1 MNSCIFP
8 PKGKTKRPTT
18 VDVVVPCFNEEE
30 SLTLFFASYAQ
41 LAKSHPQYA
50 FNIIVIDNG
59 SSDATLQIANSSHH
73 QQKIAFVLNHLRI
86 LAERLQTKVA
96 IFH

>member
-1 MNSCIFP
+1 MNSCIFL

-18 VDVVVPCFNEEE
+18 VDVVIPGFNDEE
-30 SLTLFFASYAQ
+30 SLTLFFALYAQ

-59 SSDATLQIANSSHH
+59 SSDATLQIAKEFISST
-73 QQKIAFVLNHLRI
+73 KDRICLESSKNFGKEALN
-86 LAERLQTKVA
+86 
-96 IFH
+96 